1 MLLMHQKVKLC
12 VAVQGITTPK
22 CLIMLCE
29 DKDIGK
35 MFLYCFYIHVY
46 FSEYCRLLIK
56 EFCSGRRQQEHSQ
69 RQDIRHDRYHMGRS
83 CLYQS

>member
-1 MLLMHQKVKLC
+1 M
-12 VAVQGITTPK
+12 PK

-35 MFLYCFYIHVY
+35 HVQYYFYVHVC
-46 FSEYCRLLIK
+46 FSEYCRLPVK
-56 EFCSGRRQQEHSQ
+56 EFCSGRRPRQQEHSQ
-69 RQDIRHDRYHMGRS
+69 RHDIRHDMYHMGRT